1 MVDYRQSLMEKGIA
15 PVSQILKETRQ
26 QQGLTLEEVAQQT
39 YIKLPYLIALE
50 EEQYDKLPA
59 PVYTY
64 GYIRQ
69 YAKLLKLDG
78 AELVSQYQAQQGV
91 NKGNRSVPKSR
102 REDEDDALVP
112 PGLEPAPTRPETPA
126 AAPEVPVPP
135 PGDRDQSRRD
145 LEQMAVQAR
154 QQARHITE
162 TAHQEAKQLRAA
174 ADRYADQVLA
184 QLEQEI
190 QRALVTIKNGRSY
203 LHSRQ
208 LRRRHPESG

>member
-1 MVDYRQSLMEKGIA
+1 M
-15 PVSQILKETRQ
+15 KETRVS
-26 QQGLTLEEVAQQT
+26 QGLSLEDVAQQT

-50 EEQYDKLPA
+50 EEQYEKLPA
-59 PVYTY
+59 AVYTY

-78 AELVSQYQAQQGV
+78 AELVSRYQAQQESS
-91 NKGNRSVPKSR
+91 KGGKAAAKASR
-102 REDEDDALVP
+102 NGDPHPEAGTP
-112 PGLEPAPTRPETPA
+112 PEVAPPPVARPPAVETRPEPAPPA
-126 AAPEVPVPP
+126 PAPP
-135 PGDRDQSRRD
+135 PAPPPVDREKERQELD
-145 LEQMAVQAR
+145 LRVDQAR
-154 QQARHITE
+154 QHAQQLLE
-162 TAHQEAKQLRAA
+162 KAHGEAKQLRAGA
-174 ADRYADQVLA
+174 ERYAEQVLA